1 MVGSAIVAATAITA
15 ALAGGGLPFAPDIQG
30 VVESA
35 EVQVDEC
42 SQAVLSNGIGAAG
55 LGAAIGAS
63 GGWVGTAVGAVLGG
77 AGGVAA
83 GVVTEC
89 PREIEGRPV
98 PAPDEPRVGHKRN
111 SHK

>member
-15 ALAGGGLPFAPDIQG
+15 ALAGGGAAFPLDFQG

-63 GGWVGTAVGAVLGG
+63 GGWV
-77 AGGVAA
+77 
-83 GVVTEC
+83 
-89 PREIEGRPV
+89 
-98 PAPDEPRVGHKRN
+98 
-111 SHK
+111 

>member
-15 ALAGGGLPFAPDIQG
+15 ALAGGGSILPPDIQG

-55 LGAAIGAS
+55 LGAAIPLDS
-63 GGWVGTAVGAVLGG
+63 TAW
-77 AGGVAA
+77 
-83 GVVTEC
+83 
-89 PREIEGRPV
+89 
-98 PAPDEPRVGHKRN
+98 
-111 SHK
+111 